1 MTVRNRRRSAVRAA
15 TEIAVVGA
23 VLVVG
28 AVGATAALRIPSPVS
43 LVKLAT
49 RQPSTQ
55 GELFASHE
63 IDASPNP
70 RPLSVATKPL
80 PTTVPWAGKNI
91 PIEEFITRTST
102 NSFLVMRH
110 GELVHEWYREGF
122 EATTR
127 QSSWSVAKSIV
138 SLLVGHAIDRG
149 ILSETDRLVDILPEL
164 RTGTNYD
171 DITVHNLLDMTSG
184 VDVSENYN
192 PYFPLTGTAR
202 MLLTTDLDQF
212 LGDHRELVFQPG
224 SKGEYRS
231 VDTQLLGAVLA
242 RKEGRPLSDILRDD
256 LWAPIGAQDAATWNL
271 DRAGGEEK
279 AFCCINAT
287 ARDFAKIGK
296 LVMDG
301 GMVDGTSV
309 VPAEWIT
316 RISTPAPNLV
326 DEWGYSAQWWHPSGG
341 SGQDFSAIGV
351 YGQYIY
357 IDPVTQTVIVKLSD
371 HGAEQDEQQTID
383 VFRALARS

>member
-1 MTVRNRRRSAVRAA
+1 
-15 TEIAVVGA
+15 
-23 VLVVG
+23 
-28 AVGATAALRIPSPVS
+28 
-43 LVKLAT
+43 
-49 RQPSTQ
+49 
-55 GELFASHE
+55 
-63 IDASPNP
+63 
-70 RPLSVATKPL
+70 
-80 PTTVPWAGKNI
+80 
-91 PIEEFITRTST
+91 
-102 NSFLVMRH
+102 
-110 GELVHEWYREGF
+110 
-122 EATTR
+122 
-127 QSSWSVAKSIV
+127 
-138 SLLVGHAIDRG
+138 
-149 ILSETDRLVDILPEL
+149 
-164 RTGTNYD
+164 
-171 DITVHNLLDMTSG
+171 
-184 VDVSENYN
+184 
-192 PYFPLTGTAR
+192 
-202 MLLTTDLDQF
+202 
-212 LGDHRELVFQPG
+212 
-224 SKGEYRS
+224 
-231 VDTQLLGAVLA
+231 
-242 RKEGRPLSDILRDD
+242 
-256 LWAPIGAQDAATWNL
+256 
-271 DRAGGEEK
+271 GEEK